1 MIFSEKVY
9 LIKKLYSYI
18 WPEDWGIRLRLIGAI
33 ILLLMTILLN
43 IGVPLV
49 FRETINAISKVE
61 SPIFIAEVL
70 LIAYG
75 VLWTLSKALDQVRLI
90 IFNRVVERGVRL
102 LSLNLFDHLNH
113 LSLDFHTKRKTGVI
127 VSIIDRVKHS
137 FAMLV
142 WAVLFLIVP
151 TIIEVI
157 IATAILIYLFGIL
170 YGIILATILL
180 TYMIFTVKSSRWSV
194 GAQQIAN
201 EKSSLAANKIVDS
214 LLNYE
219 TIRYFTNQRYE
230 HARCDQI
237 LTEQENTATKQHFY
251 GEVVLL
257 GQGIIMGVGLII
269 LTYLSGMSVTK
280 GVLLISDFVLINGYL
295 LQFMVPLSHF
305 GYVLR
310 DMNEGFT
317 NLAEMLKILDEKPTV
332 QDKVNAKLLN
342 VKTGTIQFDQV
353 NFSYDIRRPILQNI
367 TFEIPSGKA
376 CAIVGATGSGKSTIA
391 KLLFRYYDVSSGAV
405 LIDGQD
411 IRDVT
416 QLSLQQ
422 NIGVVPQHTTLF
434 NDTLYYNIAYGSP
447 TASESEIQKAIQQAH
462 LEKFI
467 QSLPDGLNTVV
478 GEHGLKLSGGERQR
492 VAIARVLLKKPS
504 IYVFDEATSSL
515 DTHTERLIQQ
525 NIQEISQNATTL
537 IIAHRLSTIVH
548 ADQILVLDHGK
559 LVERGTHRE
568 LLKNNG
574 IYAKLWEKQ
583 IHESGKTE

>member
-1 MIFSEKVY
+1 MIFPEKVY

-18 WPEDWGIRLRLIGAI
+18 WPKDWGIRSRLIGAI

-127 VSIIDRVKHS
+127 VSIIDRVKNS

-180 TYMIFTVKSSRWSV
+180 TYMIFTVKGSRWSV
-194 GAQQIAN
+194 VAQKIAN

-237 LTEQENTATKQHFY
+237 LAEQENTATKQHLY

-257 GQGIIMGVGLII
+257 GQGIIMGIGLII

-280 GVLLISDFVLINGYL
+280 GVLLVSDFVLINGYL

-332 QDKVNAKLLN
+332 QDKVDAKSLN
-342 VKTGTIQFDQV
+342 IKTGRIQFDHV
-353 NFSYDIRRPILQNI
+353 NFSYDIRRPILQNT
-367 TFEIPSGKA
+367 TFEIPSGKV

-447 TASESEIQKAIQQAH
+447 NASESEIQKAIQQAH

-492 VAIARVLLKKPS
+492 VAIARVLLKKPI

-525 NIQEISQNATTL
+525 NIQEISQNGTTL

-559 LVERGTHRE
+559 LVERGTHGE

>member
-9 LIKKLYSYI
+9 LIKKLYCYI
-18 WPEDWGIRLRLIGAI
+18 WPKDWGIRLRLIGAI

-127 VSIIDRVKHS
+127 VSIIDRVKNS

-180 TYMIFTVKSSRWSV
+180 TYMIFTVKGSRWSV
-194 GAQQIAN
+194 GAQKIAN

-230 HARCDQI
+230 HTRCDQI
-237 LTEQENTATKQHFY
+237 LAEQENTATKQHLY

-257 GQGIIMGVGLII
+257 GQGIIMGIGLII

-280 GVLLISDFVLINGYL
+280 GVLLVSDFVLINGYL

-332 QDKVNAKLLN
+332 QDKVDAKSLN
-342 VKTGTIQFDQV
+342 IKTGTIQFEHV

-367 TFEIPSGKA
+367 TFEIPSGKV

-447 TASESEIQKAIQQAH
+447 NASESEIQKVIQQAH

-492 VAIARVLLKKPS
+492 VAIARVLLKKPI

-525 NIQEISQNATTL
+525 NIQEISQNGTTL

-559 LVERGTHRE
+559 LVERGTHGE

>member
-18 WPEDWGIRLRLIGAI
+18 WPKDWGIRLRLIGAI

-49 FRETINAISKVE
+49 FRETINAISKLE

-90 IFNRVVERGVRL
+90 IFNRVVERGIRL
-102 LSLNLFDHLNH
+102 LSLNVFDHLNH

-127 VSIIDRVKHS
+127 VSIIDRVKYS
-137 FAMLV
+137 FDMLV
-142 WAVLFLIVP
+142 WGVLFLIVP

-180 TYMIFTVKSSRWSV
+180 TYMIFTVKGSKWSV
-194 GAQQIAN
+194 TAQQIAN
-201 EKSSLAANKIVDS
+201 EKSSLATNKIVDS

-230 HARCDQI
+230 HTRCDQI
-237 LTEQENTATKQHFY
+237 LAEQENTATKKHLY

-257 GQGIIMGVGLII
+257 GQGIIMGIGLII

-280 GVLLISDFVLINGYL
+280 GILLISDFVLINGYL

-332 QDKVNAKLLN
+332 QDKVDAKSLN
-342 VKTGTIQFDQV
+342 IQTGTIQFDHV

-525 NIQEISQNATTL
+525 NIQEISQNETTL

-559 LVERGTHRE
+559 LVEQGTHSG

-583 IHESGKTE
+583 IHEDGK

>member
-1 MIFSEKVY
+1 MIFPEKVY

-18 WPEDWGIRLRLIGAI
+18 WPKDWGIRSRLIGAI

-127 VSIIDRVKHS
+127 VSIIDRVKNS

-180 TYMIFTVKSSRWSV
+180 TYMIFTVKGSRWSV
-194 GAQQIAN
+194 GAQKIAN

-237 LTEQENTATKQHFY
+237 LAEQENTATKQHLY

-257 GQGIIMGVGLII
+257 GQGIIMGIGLII

-280 GVLLISDFVLINGYL
+280 GVLLVSDFVLINGYL

-332 QDKVNAKLLN
+332 QDKVDAKSLN
-342 VKTGTIQFDQV
+342 IKTSTIQFDHV

-367 TFEIPSGKA
+367 TFEISSGKV

-447 TASESEIQKAIQQAH
+447 NASESEIQIAIQQAH

-492 VAIARVLLKKPS
+492 VAIARVLLKKPI

-525 NIQEISQNATTL
+525 NIQEISQNGTTL

-548 ADQILVLDHGK
+548 ADQILVLDNGK
-559 LVERGTHRE
+559 LVERGTHGE